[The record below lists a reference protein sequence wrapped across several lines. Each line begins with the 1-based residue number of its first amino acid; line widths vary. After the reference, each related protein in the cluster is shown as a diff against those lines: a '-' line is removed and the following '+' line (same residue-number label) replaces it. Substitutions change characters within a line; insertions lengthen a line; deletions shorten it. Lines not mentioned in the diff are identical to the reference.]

1 MILDLKLHSY
11 LEYEAVLCRVVNIP
25 LQLLLR
31 LFFIYFLYCEA
42 HLPFFLVIKI
52 LMCCC
57 EEKGIYVG
65 DNVMIDCN
73 NKD

>member
-31 LFFIYFLYCEA
+31 LFLSMYFLYCEA
-42 HLPFFLVIKI
+42 HLPFFPR
-52 LMCCC
+52 
-57 EEKGIYVG
+57 
-65 DNVMIDCN
+65 
-73 NKD
+73 NKDSHVLL

>member
-25 LQLLLR
+25 LQLLLQ

-42 HLPFFLVIKI
+42 HLPFFPR
-52 LMCCC
+52 
-57 EEKGIYVG
+57 
-65 DNVMIDCN
+65 
-73 NKD
+73 NKDSHVLL